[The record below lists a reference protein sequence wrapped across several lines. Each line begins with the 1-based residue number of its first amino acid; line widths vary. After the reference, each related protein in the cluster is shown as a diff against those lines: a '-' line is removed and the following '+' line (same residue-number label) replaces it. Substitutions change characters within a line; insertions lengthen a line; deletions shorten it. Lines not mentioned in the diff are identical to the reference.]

1 MNYYT
6 YAYLREDGTPYY
18 IGKGK
23 GKRVHS
29 KQRKIKSPVDNLKI
43 IFLKKDLTEE
53 EAFKHEIYMI
63 SMLGRKDIGT
73 GILRN
78 LTNGGEGG
86 SGYVKSE
93 ETKRKISQSQLG
105 EKNHRYGKK
114 YTDEEKIIIGERG
127 KGKNLGKKHTEE
139 FKTHLSESRK
149 GNRNPFYGKS
159 HTEKSREKL
168 RESHLGVSK
177 HNEESKLKISKS
189 KIGKNNSISKWW
201 RITFKNGE
209 EIVICGLTTWSKENG
224 YDESAIHKIQK
235 GVYKKHKDIV
245 KVEKWDK

>member
-1 MNYYT
+1 MKYYT
-6 YAYLREDGTPYY
+6 YAYLRKDGTPYY

-23 GKRVHS
+23 FDRAYRKRS
-29 KQRKIKSPVDNLKI
+29 KGINPPKNKARILILKEN
-43 IFLKKDLTEE
+43 LTEE
-53 EAFKHEIYMI
+53 KAFQHEKYMI
-63 SMLGRKDIGT
+63 AIFGRKDLGT

-78 LTNGGEGG
+78 KTDGGDGI
-86 SGYVKSE
+86 SGYIFGE
-93 ETKRKISQSQLG
+93 ETK
-105 EKNHRYGKK
+105 EK
-114 YTDEEKIIIGERG
+114 
-127 KGKNLGKKHTEE
+127 
-139 FKTHLSESRK
+139 LSESRK